1 MGFSFRFVKACEL
14 SISSILTDEDTCIV
28 FTCSYLSFFFFVYRE
43 IQNILTFSL
52 STAEQSLNEVQPHV
66 VLKLVQGREK
76 RLKLLESSTNG
87 RRKDLDQRSADTCA
101 VNSAHLDG
109 FQKKAMANNNVAKEM
124 TQAATRKL
132 LAILQED
139 GGGGSDVATPA
150 STLSGSISKVSSGS
164 KF

>member
-1 MGFSFRFVKACEL
+1 M
-14 SISSILTDEDTCIV
+14 
-28 FTCSYLSFFFFVYRE
+28 
-43 IQNILTFSL
+43 
-52 STAEQSLNEVQPHV
+52 

-132 LAILQED
+132 MAILQED
-139 GGGGSDVATPA
+139 GGNGSDVATPA

>member
-1 MGFSFRFVKACEL
+1 M
-14 SISSILTDEDTCIV
+14 
-28 FTCSYLSFFFFVYRE
+28 
-43 IQNILTFSL
+43 
-52 STAEQSLNEVQPHV
+52 

>member
-1 MGFSFRFVKACEL
+1 MV
-14 SISSILTDEDTCIV
+14 
-28 FTCSYLSFFFFVYRE
+28 
-43 IQNILTFSL
+43 
-52 STAEQSLNEVQPHV
+52 
-66 VLKLVQGREK
+66 KLVQGREK

-109 FQKKAMANNNVAKEM
+109 FQKKAMANNNLAKEM
-124 TQAATRKL
+124 TQAATKKL

-139 GGGGSDVATPA
+139 GGSGSDTATPA
-150 STLSGSISKVSSGS
+150 STLSGSVSKVSSAS